1 MKWKALP
8 LAAALATLLASAAS
22 AQRAGSLE
30 IAGFGT
36 WHKFD
41 KSVQFKNHIGA
52 GALLGLFVAPNFSIE
67 ADASYTK
74 TQFNTIRPGDITYV
88 PIRGR
93 LVAHLPLGATSAFN
107 IGAGYVRAR
116 YGKTL
121 NVDDNGATG
130 LVGFRIGGSNIAA
143 RIDGVIDYIPSPYNK
158 LDGFVSRNIH
168 YSVRAGL
175 SFLIGKQG
183 PKDTDKDG
191 VTDDLDRCPD
201 TALGTEVDAS
211 GCALPKDADHD
222 GVLDDADRCPNTAAG
237 AKVDASGC
245 PAQDSDH
252 DGVLDSV
259 DKCSGTPAGTK
270 VDAVGCPVRI
280 DSDGD
285 GVVDAQ
291 DKCEDTAAGTK
302 VDATGCP
309 IDSDKDG
316 VVDAADRCS
325 DTPAGTKVDGSGCP
339 ITDSDSDGIA
349 DSNDKCPGTPAGMLV
364 GPNGCLVLFAGGKE
378 NVVLQGVSFQ
388 TGSSRLTLDARK
400 VLDFVAQSLKAN
412 PDINVEIQGYTDSQG
427 SDAVN
432 RRLSQARAQ
441 SVRAYLVQKGVGA
454 DRLTARGYGESN
466 PIADNSTAEGR
477 EQNRRVELKK
487 QSP

>member
-8 LAAALATLLASAAS
+8 LAAALATLLAPAAA

-30 IAGFGT
+30 IGAFGT

-52 GALLGLFVAPNFSIE
+52 GGLVGLFVARNVSIE

-74 TQFNTIRPGDITYV
+74 TQFSVNPRSDVTYV

-93 LVAHLPLGATSAFN
+93 VVAHVPLGSMSSVN
-107 IGAGYVRAR
+107 LGAGYVRAR
-116 YGKTL
+116 YGKAL
-121 NVDDNGATG
+121 SVDDNGATG
-130 LVGFRIGGSNIAA
+130 LIGFRLGSSNIAA
-143 RIDGVIDYIPSPYNK
+143 RVDGIIDYIPSPYNE

-183 PKDTDKDG
+183 PRDSDRDG
-191 VTDDLDRCPD
+191 VPNDLDRCPD
-201 TALGTEVDAS
+201 TPIGTAVDAS

-222 GVLDDADRCPNTAAG
+222 GVMDDVDRCANTPAG
-237 AKVDASGC
+237 AKVDENGC
-245 PAQDSDH
+245 QVKDSDH
-252 DGVLDSV
+252 DGVMDSV
-259 DKCSGTPAGTK
+259 DKCAGTPSGTK
-270 VDAVGCPVRI
+270 VDAVGCPVKV

-291 DKCEDTAAGTK
+291 DKCEDTPAGTK

-316 VVDAADRCS
+316 VVDAADRCP
-325 DTPAGTKVDGSGCP
+325 DTPPGAKVDGSGCP
-339 ITDSDSDGIA
+339 ITDSDGDGIA

-364 GPNGCLVLFAGGKE
+364 GPNGCLVLFAENKE
-378 NVVLQGVSFQ
+378 SVVLQGVTFQ
-388 TGSSRLTLDARK
+388 TGSSRLSIDARK

-412 PDINVEIQGYTDSQG
+412 PDISVEVQGYTDSQG
-427 SDAVN
+427 SNAVN
-432 RRLSQARAQ
+432 QRLSQARAQ
-441 SVRAYLVQKGVGA
+441 SVRAYLIQKGVSAG
-454 DRLTARGYGESN
+454 RLTARGYGESN
-466 PIADNSTAEGR
+466 PIADNSTAQGR

-487 QSP
+487 Q